1 MFEKI
6 NELMS
11 MDESFRCV
19 VFVFEVCAAEDLSAP
34 RGPASAYESWQA
46 RGPWEASCTAPG
58 TEKKDGEAP
67 KKTLGDL

>member
-1 MFEKI
+1 
-6 NELMS
+6 

-34 RGPASAYESWQA
+34 RGSASAYESWQV

-58 TEKKDGEAP
+58 TEKNDGEAP
-67 KKTLGDL
+67 QEDCG

>member
-46 RGPWEASCTAPG
+46 GGTSEASCTAPG
-58 TEKKDGEAP
+58 TEKKVGEAP